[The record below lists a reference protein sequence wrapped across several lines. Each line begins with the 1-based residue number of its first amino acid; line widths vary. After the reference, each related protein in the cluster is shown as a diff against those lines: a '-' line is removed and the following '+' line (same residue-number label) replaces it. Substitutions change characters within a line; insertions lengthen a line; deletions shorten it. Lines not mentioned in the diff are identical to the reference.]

1 MVADSGKA
9 HFAQYRSGL
18 KRFEDHPEP
27 CSAQNCAGFS
37 HQGTSSGHRARWC
50 IIPHSLCM
58 RVANGWAAPIPVYAL
73 NAALRARIC
82 AGTNCAQLCAVP
94 GSAHICTDSWEPDDP
109 SGPPLSAR
117 DRLFHICAGTV
128 RILACA
134 TWCTSRC
141 EAESSRPSLQCV
153 IRRSHASSQLAVLL
167 LLRSAK
173 LMCEGPDQT

>member
-1 MVADSGKA
+1 MVTKVRARGDRALVADSGKA

-82 AGTNCAQLCAVP
+82 AGRGLTAHSCALCRGPATSAP
-94 GSAHICTDSWEPDDP
+94 THGSRMTP
-109 SGPPLSAR
+109 R
-117 DRLFHICAGTV
+117 DRPCLRGTDCSTFAPG
-128 RILACA
+128 L
-134 TWCTSRC
+134 S
-141 EAESSRPSLQCV
+141 ESSPARHGVPAAAKPN
-153 IRRSHASSQLAVLL
+153 RAVLL
-167 LLRSAK
+167 CSA
-173 LMCEGPDQT
+173 